1 MANQPILSKHV
12 RTLQLQPEE
21 HNRRPTDVE
30 IREALFL
37 TNAHISI
44 SSQCDFKR
52 IIRLLM
58 ALEPVSCSHM
68 HPLHAPGSFQ
78 FFYIETEYFHDNTAA
93 SNLLEGNALETFP

>member
-1 MANQPILSKHV
+1 MLGWDPHDKEVASQPILSKHV

-37 TNAHISI
+37 TNVDISI

-52 IIRLLM
+52 IIRFLM
-58 ALEPVSCSHM
+58 AYGTGLM
-68 HPLHAPGSFQ
+68 LTHARFACTWELQ
-78 FFYIETEYFHDNTAA
+78 VFLYRNRIF
-93 SNLLEGNALETFP
+93 